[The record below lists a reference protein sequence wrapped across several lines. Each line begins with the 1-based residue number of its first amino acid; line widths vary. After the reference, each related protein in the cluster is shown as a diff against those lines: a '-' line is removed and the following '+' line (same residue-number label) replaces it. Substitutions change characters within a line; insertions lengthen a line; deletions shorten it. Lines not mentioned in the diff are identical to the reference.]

1 MPILPENPLRQ
12 PHWRVLLLCA
22 LFFGGIVLFTNT
34 SQPQAT
40 DASALPKSA
49 IIEQP
54 DQVKHLPAA
63 SPVAPVLDSLA
74 TTPSLWPAAGPVTSW
89 FGQRVSP
96 FGDGNELHQGI
107 DIASAAGT
115 PVVATADGQVVQSGW
130 SGGYGNIV
138 QLDHGNGITTIYGHN
153 SSVAVA
159 SGQPV
164 KKGQVISFAGSTG
177 RSTGSHVHYEVRVNN
192 APVDPRKYLIAE

>member
-22 LFFGGIVLFTNT
+22 LFFCGIVLFTNT

-40 DASALPKSA
+40 DASALPKPA
-49 IIEQP
+49 IIEPAQTK
-54 DQVKHLPAA
+54 QLPSA
-63 SPVAPVLDSLA
+63 SPPIATAPDSLA
-74 TTPSLWPAAGPVTSW
+74 TTPSLWPATGPVTSW

-96 FGDGNELHQGI
+96 FGDGSELHQGI

-115 PVVATADGQVVQSGW
+115 PVVAAADGQVVQSGW
-130 SGGYGNIV
+130 SGGYGNMV

-192 APVDPRKYLIAE
+192 TPVDPWKYLIAE

>member
-1 MPILPENPLRQ
+1 MPILPENPLHQ

-22 LFFGGIVLFTNT
+22 LFFCGIVLFTNT

-40 DASALPKSA
+40 DASALPKPA
-49 IIEQP
+49 IIEPAQTK
-54 DQVKHLPAA
+54 QLPSA
-63 SPVAPVLDSLA
+63 SPPIATAPDSLA
-74 TTPSLWPAAGPVTSW
+74 TTPSLWPATGPVTSW
-89 FGQRVSP
+89 FGQHVSP
-96 FGDGNELHQGI
+96 FGDGSELHQGI

-115 PVVATADGQVVQSGW
+115 PVVAAADGQVVQSGW
-130 SGGYGNIV
+130 SGGYGNMV

-192 APVDPRKYLIAE
+192 TPVDPWKYLIAE